1 MLMGRDYVKVGE
13 AARVLGVSEQ
23 TLRNWHGRGKLVPV
37 RHPINGYRMY
47 RVSDVHALLQ
57 TFKQGA
63 LDFESVTEAP
73 AQGMVSEAPAQ
84 GKALDALEGLLPCH
98 WSRDVALDPKHRP
111 QHWHQTSSTIRR
123 DWRKFPQE
131 AHVLDASGTK
141 YRRLTVDE
149 IAILQG
155 FDPGVVQGVDL
166 TERERIA
173 SLGDA
178 VPPPLAR
185 ALVAG
190 ISEHVEWKCRTA
202 VEICAGT
209 GGLAEGAA
217 AAGLEHL
224 LLADHSDVCGTLLR
238 RDRHWHADRVLV
250 GDVREIDFAKF
261 EGRVG
266 LFSGGP
272 PCQPWSQSGLRQGHE
287 DQRDLLG
294 ELHELVAVIKPEA
307 FLFENVPGLAS
318 GQNAAYLKALL
329 DRLRRPGHEL
339 RYGVLVA
346 QFNAADFGVAQ
357 SRERVFILGLRDKPA
372 SIVSRCFDS
381 VEARRTHQ
389 RPGGSNRSLPP
400 WLTVGDVLERRPD
413 PGGWRKWI
421 GQ

>member
-1 MLMGRDYVKVGE
+1 V
-13 AARVLGVSEQ
+13 
-23 TLRNWHGRGKLVPV
+23 
-37 RHPINGYRMY
+37 
-47 RVSDVHALLQ
+47 
-57 TFKQGA
+57 
-63 LDFESVTEAP
+63 
-73 AQGMVSEAPAQ
+73 
-84 GKALDALEGLLPCH
+84 
-98 WSRDVALDPKHRP
+98 
-111 QHWHQTSSTIRR
+111 RR

-131 AHVLDASGTK
+131 AHLIDASGSR

-155 FDPGVVQGVDL
+155 FDPEIVYGVDL

-190 ISEHVEWKCRTA
+190 ISEHIEWQCRTA

-224 LLADHSDVCGTLLR
+224 LLVDNSEVCGALLR
-238 RDRHWHADRVLV
+238 RNRHWQAERVVV
-250 GDVREIDFAKF
+250 GDVRDVDFSTFA
-261 EGRVG
+261 GNLG

-272 PCQPWSQSGLRQGHE
+272 PCQPWSQSGLRQGHG
-287 DQRDLLG
+287 DRRDLMGDLP
-294 ELHELVAVIKPEA
+294 ELVAAMRPEA

-318 GQNAAYLKALL
+318 GQNAAYLEALL
-329 DRLRRPGHEL
+329 SRLRRPGSDL
-339 RYGVLVA
+339 CYGVLIG

-357 SRERVFILGLRDKPA
+357 SRERVFVLGLRDKPA
-372 SIVSRCFDS
+372 SLVSRCFDS
-381 VEARRTHQ
+381 VEARRTHH
-389 RPGGSNRSLPP
+389 RPGGPNTSLPP